1 LVCGSTRIE
10 GIIRCKTVCVSIPYK
25 WNSWG
30 LKSGG
35 ELFSTAKG
43 TIRNMALDIKA
54 LKYAWFDDND
64 KLKFHKNMSDKI
76 QLEKMQQKMAKKNR
90 KNDKS

>member
-1 LVCGSTRIE
+1 MCTIE
-10 GIIRCKTVCVSIPYK
+10 IMHYDK
-25 WNSWG
+25 
-30 LKSGG
+30 
-35 ELFSTAKG
+35 
-43 TIRNMALDIKA
+43 
-54 LKYAWFDDND
+54 D